1 MVALDKTWKRRLLP
15 LFVFPLVLF
24 IFPAIF
30 VVVLG
35 PAAIVIMESF
45 KKYF

>member
-1 MVALDKTWKRRLLP
+1 MIP
-15 LFVFPLVLF
+15 PLVFF

-35 PAAIVIMESF
+35 PGIIAIIRYLLPGLSGQPTP
-45 KKYF
+45 